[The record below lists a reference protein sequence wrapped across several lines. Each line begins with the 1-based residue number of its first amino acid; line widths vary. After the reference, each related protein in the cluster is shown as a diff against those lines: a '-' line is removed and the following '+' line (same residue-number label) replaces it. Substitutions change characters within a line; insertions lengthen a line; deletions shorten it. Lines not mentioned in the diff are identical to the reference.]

1 MGGILIVNVSVV
13 DILML
18 VVSVYEPWA
27 VVTVVDSREDESSAD
42 VDPNVASDVDSD
54 DNDDKG
60 SGNVDDDNVVDNEIA
75 ASEVIVDADK
85 SDVDSVVDSTAVSD
99 VVPDGASG
107 NDDNDVDGGN
117 LVGDEVSACEVTAD
131 VVVND
136 GNSSVP
142 ADLVSDVSSD
152 DDDND
157 IVSRDPDD
165 IDAEGVVYSD
175 DAVDSEVAPIGI
187 EVSDDVEVDT
197 DDSTLEAKLVL
208 GVDLVPVN
216 DSIRSHSL

>member
-1 MGGILIVNVSVV
+1 
-13 DILML
+13 ML

-27 VVTVVDSREDESSAD
+27 VVTVGDSREDESLAD

-142 ADLVSDVSSD
+142 ADVVSDVSSD

-157 IVSRDPDD
+157 IVSRGPDD

-175 DAVDSEVAPIGI
+175 DAVDSEVDPIGI